1 MNKKQYLKQGYRI
14 NLEIESKKEV
24 LAELRAN
31 LDGLKAIQ
39 LSEKLQGGQIPSDN
53 NIVNRMSKIIEMEKQ
68 ITQLYDFQVELS
80 EKIDKMKDPNEKLV
94 LRYRYVLNLTWD
106 QIADKMCYSLMNIHR
121 IHKRALNNFKLL

>member
-68 ITQLYDFQVELS
+68 ITQLYDFQVEFS

>member
-106 QIADKMCYSLMNIHR
+106 QIADKMCYSLMNVHR

>member
-39 LSEKLQGGQIPSDN
+39 LSEKLQGGQIPSDD